1 MEMKDLM
8 VKVQLA
14 LHSSDDVSR
23 CLITNEERTLQYE
36 TTDAGIVKTMA
47 GRPRVYFWAQLEGT
61 FLHLRAE
68 AVNQDQCW

>member
-1 MEMKDLM
+1 MKDLM

-14 LHSSDDVSR
+14 QHSSDGVSR
-23 CLITNEERTLQYE
+23 CLITNEEGTMRYE
-36 TTDAGIVKTMA
+36 TTDEEIVKVMA

-68 AVNQDQCW
+68 TVDQDQGW